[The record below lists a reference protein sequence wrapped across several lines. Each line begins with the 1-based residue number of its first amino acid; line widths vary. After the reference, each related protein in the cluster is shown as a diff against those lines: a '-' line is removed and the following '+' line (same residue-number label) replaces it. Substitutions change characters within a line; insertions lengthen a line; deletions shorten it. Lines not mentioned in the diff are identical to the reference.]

1 MKEID
6 SFTPAG
12 LLTAEKNTASRITPP
27 GPIVLMCSGCTC
39 IEPCRI
45 AQIASNLQ
53 HGEDVA
59 HYKLGDILDFSV
71 SQKAIEELKGHIA
84 LTLKAL
90 SIYQA
95 NRLLKRL
102 AILPSPSSYTLAT
115 TGDNYAVIFVVGKDH
130 ATHPVVVPSED
141 SL

>member
-1 MKEID
+1 MEKIG

-12 LLTAEKNTASRITPP
+12 LLTDGENPISRITPP
-27 GPIVLMCSGCTC
+27 RPVVLMCSGCTC
-39 IEPCRI
+39 TEPCRI

-53 HGEDVA
+53 HGEDIA
-59 HYKLGDILDFSV
+59 HYRLGDILDFSV
-71 SQKAIEELKGHIA
+71 SPKAIRELTGHIA
-84 LTLKAL
+84 LALKGL
-90 SIYQA
+90 SIHQA

-130 ATHPVVVPSED
+130 ATHPVVVPSKD